1 MDDCCIIGGGV
12 VGLSI
17 ARELAGRGLAVRVL
31 TRDPAR
37 GTTSWAAAGI
47 FPPAPERPN
56 APPGE
61 ALTAWSD
68 RLHWQWAAELLAET
82 GIDTGLAKCGG
93 LHVAAAGPALAA
105 LDRAAEDW
113 RAINARCERLV
124 GAAVAALEP
133 TLAGAVASGAIAT
146 GLLLPDETQIRPPR
160 HLEALARSC
169 AARGVALV
177 PNAVVHGIRREGRRI
192 DRLAA
197 TIDGREESV
206 RAGSYVL
213 AAGAWSEGLAAD
225 LGLRIAT
232 TPIRGQ
238 IMLLRQPAATLGR
251 VLNRGLDYLVPR
263 PDGRLLVG
271 STLED
276 AGFDAATTPAAIDRL
291 QGVAR
296 ELLGAAAAGRPV
308 EATWAGLRPGSADGL
323 PTIGRIPGLDDAFV
337 AAGHF
342 RAGWHQSP
350 GTAVIVADLVTG
362 RRPPLDPAAF
372 APDRTPVVG
381 HRESVAALLARARG

>member
-296 ELLGAAAAGRPV
+296 ELLGEAAAGLPV

>member
-1 MDDCCIIGGGV
+1 
-12 VGLSI
+12 
-17 ARELAGRGLAVRVL
+17 
-31 TRDPAR
+31 
-37 GTTSWAAAGI
+37 
-47 FPPAPERPN
+47 
-56 APPGE
+56 
-61 ALTAWSD
+61 
-68 RLHWQWAAELLAET
+68 
-82 GIDTGLAKCGG
+82 
-93 LHVAAAGPALAA
+93 
-105 LDRAAEDW
+105 
-113 RAINARCERLV
+113 
-124 GAAVAALEP
+124 
-133 TLAGAVASGAIAT
+133 
-146 GLLLPDETQIRPPR
+146 
-160 HLEALARSC
+160 
-169 AARGVALV
+169 
-177 PNAVVHGIRREGRRI
+177 
-192 DRLAA
+192 
-197 TIDGREESV
+197 
-206 RAGSYVL
+206 
-213 AAGAWSEGLAAD
+213 
-225 LGLRIAT
+225 
-232 TPIRGQ
+232 
-238 IMLLRQPAATLGR
+238 MLLRQPAATLGR

-296 ELLGAAAAGRPV
+296 ELLGEAAAGLPV